1 MQDSS
6 PPIPSGPAQS
16 AAWLAVAAIG
26 LYTLYVAVDVF
37 LLAFL
42 GVLFSALIR
51 GAASVLK
58 RRLPIGDAP
67 AAGLVV
73 LTLFAVTVA
82 TFWWMGSTVVMQ
94 AQSLWQSLP
103 SALGGLTTQLR
114 QLGIPPEALASVQER
129 WSTNTS
135 SVLGQIG
142 KALLSTVGSTADVA
156 LVLAIGLFLSL
167 QPALYARGLVA
178 LIPPTHR
185 GRAREV
191 LASVDETLRYWV
203 AGRLLLMVFTGTF
216 TSVGLWMIG
225 MPYAAALGL
234 LVGVL
239 SFIPNIGPI
248 LAALPALL
256 IALMDS
262 PSKLMEVG
270 LLYLVIQS
278 LDGYLLTP
286 MVNQKSVSVP
296 PALDIA
302 GLMLL
307 GVLFGTLGLI
317 VASPLIAV
325 AMVLTQKLYVED
337 VLGESPVQA
346 EIDD

>member
-6 PPIPSGPAQS
+6 LPIPSGPAQS

-58 RRLPIGDAP
+58 HRLPIGDAP

-82 TFWWMGSTVVMQ
+82 TFWWMGSTVVTQ
-94 AQSLWQSLP
+94 AQSLWKSLP

-114 QLGIPPEALASVQER
+114 QLGIPAEVLASAQER
-129 WSTNTS
+129 WSNTS

-142 KALLSTVGSTADVA
+142 KALLSTAGSTADVA

-167 QPALYARGLVA
+167 QPTLYARGLVA
-178 LIPPTHR
+178 LIPSTHR

-191 LASVDETLRYWV
+191 LASVDETLRYWM

-216 TSVGLWMIG
+216 TGVGLWMLG

-256 IALMDS
+256 IALMES
-262 PSKLMEVG
+262 SSKLMQVG

-302 GLMLL
+302 GLMLM

-325 AMVLTQKLYVED
+325 AMVLTQKLYLED
-337 VLGESPVQA
+337 HLGDEA
-346 EIDD
+346 DIDD